1 MKKNLVIGDN
11 IVHIKD
17 IDSYMQYTAK
27 YVQYTLPLTKC
38 WLHIRAFLSLA
49 AVHLAQSFRLMA
61 FIQARRHGPF
71 TVKKIKST

>member
-27 YVQYTLPLTKC
+27 YVQDTLTLTKC